1 MSNFFPH
8 LLSVVEYLGLIALTL
23 FNLRVFP
30 RLANGVVM
38 ATLMGGGGES
48 SVLGLAVFPL
58 SCSAGILALSVW
70 SIWVGKLGLALISG
84 VLALPVVLPAGAVGM
99 VFCVFPLRFAL
110 MGLVRLWIWLERLLR
125 PGRPAAQTLS
135 LAHHGNSDKVIPQT
149 NQPSM
154 NPDLPPTN
162 PTACDTLVSEAEQ
175 LPPGSMAN
183 DKLIE
188 DTRLPAYAAAG
199 AKRGAGIPRETMF
212 EPHLSKA
219 PRGVPGRMTWEEIW
233 VFQTTPKT
241 AVRITFTEDGKGGA
255 GFAIGMN

>member
-38 ATLMGGGGES
+38 PTLMGGGGES

-162 PTACDTLVSEAEQ
+162 PTACDALVSEAEQ

-183 DKLIE
+183 EKLIE
-188 DTRLPAYAAAG
+188 DCLMTAFITAS
-199 AKRGAGIPRETMF
+199 AKHQSQIPLETMV
-212 EPHLSKA
+212 EPHISRQPA
-219 PRGVPGRMTWEEIW
+219 GSRGRMAWEEIW

-241 AVRITFTEDGKGGA
+241 AVRVAFEEDGKGGA
-255 GFAIGMN
+255 GFAIGQN